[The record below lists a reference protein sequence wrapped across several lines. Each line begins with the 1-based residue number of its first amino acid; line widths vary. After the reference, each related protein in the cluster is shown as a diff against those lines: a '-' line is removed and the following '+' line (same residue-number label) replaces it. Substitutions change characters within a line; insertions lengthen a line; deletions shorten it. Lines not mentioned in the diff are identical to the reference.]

1 MRIIQVLLLTAMMM
15 APASLPAQ
23 GQESSSPDVSANRDF
38 RGRIVRGPYE
48 TNSFGDNIWVGAAGG
63 VNLYESSLTAPQG
76 AGAALDINVG
86 KWLTPCA
93 GIRVGYQGLRASDAA
108 GSFSHN
114 YVHGDFLWNVSDAI
128 SGYRK
133 DRRWDFVPFISTG
146 LVRSSD
152 GSAAR
157 NSLGVGAGLLNVIR
171 ITDLIDLTLEV
182 RQLALC
188 PDFRGGASA
197 GFSGMTSATFGIS
210 FNIGKSGFRRCNSTE
225 YESHVGALE
234 SARDAL
240 ARSNDRFR
248 AMNERLIEQNETLRA
263 EAERRSSTAVQNV
276 TLVCPEVLFFAEGED
291 ELSAGE
297 LFHLDTYVKN
307 AMDLNRNKIFMVT
320 GYADRKTSSESA
332 DQSLAGRRAEY
343 VASILREK
351 YRLPEDRIIV
361 MSAGADDLWGDSS
374 LNRCVVVE

>member
-15 APASLPAQ
+15 APASFPAQ

-48 TNSFGDNIWVGAAGG
+48 TNRFGDNIWVGAAGG

-86 KWLTPCA
+86 KWLTPCT
-93 GIRVGYQGLRASDAA
+93 GIRVGYQGLSASDAA

>member
-15 APASLPAQ
+15 ASASFPAQ

-86 KWLTPCA
+86 KWLTPCT

-114 YVHGDFLWNVSDAI
+114 YAHGDFLWNVSDAI

-188 PDFRGGASA
+188 QDFRGGASA

-263 EAERRSSTAVQNV
+263 EAERRSSAAVQNV

-291 ELSAGE
+291 KLSAGE

-332 DQSLAGRRAEY
+332 DRSLAGRRAEY

>member
-1 MRIIQVLLLTAMMM
+1 MMM
-15 APASLPAQ
+15 APASFPAQ

-263 EAERRSSTAVQNV
+263 EAER
-276 TLVCPEVLFFAEGED
+276 L
-291 ELSAGE
+291 
-297 LFHLDTYVKN
+297 KN

-332 DQSLAGRRAEY
+332 DRSLAGRRAEY

>member
-15 APASLPAQ
+15 ASASFPAQ

-86 KWLTPCA
+86 KWLTPCT

-114 YVHGDFLWNVSDAI
+114 YAHGDFLWNVSDAI

-188 PDFRGGASA
+188 QDFRGGASA

-276 TLVCPEVLFFAEGED
+276 TLVCPEVLFFVEGED

>member
-1 MRIIQVLLLTAMMM
+1 M
-15 APASLPAQ
+15 
-23 GQESSSPDVSANRDF
+23 
-38 RGRIVRGPYE
+38 
-48 TNSFGDNIWVGAAGG
+48 
-63 VNLYESSLTAPQG
+63 
-76 AGAALDINVG
+76 
-86 KWLTPCA
+86 
-93 GIRVGYQGLRASDAA
+93 
-108 GSFSHN
+108 
-114 YVHGDFLWNVSDAI
+114 
-128 SGYRK
+128 
-133 DRRWDFVPFISTG
+133 
-146 LVRSSD
+146 
-152 GSAAR
+152 
-157 NSLGVGAGLLNVIR
+157 
-171 ITDLIDLTLEV
+171 
-182 RQLALC
+182 
-188 PDFRGGASA
+188 
-197 GFSGMTSATFGIS
+197 
-210 FNIGKSGFRRCNSTE
+210 
-225 YESHVGALE
+225 GALE